1 MDDRTLTREQLLREV
16 RRLRRRVK
24 ALERGGPAAAPEPL
38 PDAIER
44 YRLLVETMRDGLVI
58 LDAEDRIAFVNDA
71 FCRMVGYTPE
81 ELLGRTPFDLH
92 AQDTEQV
99 FEEHLA
105 RRREGIEEPYE
116 VHLDRKDGRRIWVR
130 IAPRSLRDA
139 EGRYEGA
146 FAVITDITAL
156 KEAEAALQAR
166 QKYLDAIIRNS
177 HDGIVVVDAE
187 GRFEF
192 PNEAFCRIL
201 ERSPEDLVG
210 RHFLEVVPPDQHES
224 ICERWAEVQ
233 RGEGAPYET
242 DVLTAAGARKSLLVS
257 HRHMDL
263 GGTRKYCVVVKDVTE
278 RKRMERALRKAR
290 DDLERRVVERTREL
304 ARANEAL
311 RRSEEKFRVLAEQM
325 NDIPYR
331 TDGDAVLTYIGPQV
345 RRYGFRPEDLVGR
358 SPVDIALA
366 EDRERVA
373 GDLERTFS
381 AGEEFPSEFRVL
393 DALGRL
399 RWFEDRGRLLRDATG
414 RVTGMVGVLR
424 DITERRNAE
433 AALRRSEE
441 RWRRL
446 IETMAEGVTFMDP
459 QGRIVQ
465 ANPAAERILGLP
477 RSELLS
483 RRGSGPP
490 WEVLRPDGSPMPR
503 EEMAG
508 PRAQREKR
516 PVLGVETGVRRPDGS
531 VVWLSVSA
539 APLLG
544 PNGQLEGVVGT
555 FTGVTP
561 QRRALEALRTSEE
574 RYRTLV
580 QNVNIGVYRNTG
592 GPEGRFLEANPAIA
606 EIFGYES
613 VEEFRKVAVADL
625 YQDPADRAR
634 FVEEVRRKGYVRG
647 KELRL
652 KKRDGTP
659 IRASCTAR
667 ATFDERGRIRWM
679 DGVIEDITARKEAE
693 AAVRRSE
700 RTERRLRELLA
711 ALHEVTL
718 VLTEERSLDALCRRA
733 VELGRSRLGF
743 DRMGLRFAIEDGRAV
758 RGSFGV
764 DEKGRTRDERG
775 ERREIPPGSTED
787 RILRRERNCLIEQ
800 KAPELDAAGRQVVR
814 GGERVVA
821 GLWDGRRVIGYLSA
835 DNRLSGRPID
845 GMLRRVIVLYATTL
859 GHLCTR
865 VRVEQSLRESEERF
879 ALFMRHLP
887 AAAAIKDENGR
898 ILYINEYLGERLG
911 WNIPEIIGKTN
922 PDIIPKNLLEGIT
935 AAERE
940 ALTTGRPVQ
949 REFAFEHHGTP
960 IHLHTVRFPIVRE
973 GRPPLVGS
981 VSWDVTDRK
990 RAEERLAAYQR
1001 RLRHLASQV
1010 TLAEQRER
1018 RQIAG
1023 RLHDTV
1029 GQTLTLAQ
1037 MRIGQLLERAAD
1049 GPLAPLASD
1058 LRRTIHQAVREV
1070 RTLTVDL
1077 SPPILYELGIEAA
1090 VGWLAERFEERYG
1103 LHFRV
1108 TDDGRRKPLHDDVR
1122 VVLFRSVNELMFNVV
1137 KHARASY
1144 AEVSIERPDDR
1155 PAIRIRVLDDGEGFV
1170 VPRAWSEQGGNHF
1183 GLFSIDERLVS
1194 LGGRMKVE
1202 SVPGRGT
1209 RVTLVA
1215 PLAEPA
1221 PQPEEDTQ

>member
-24 ALERGGPAAAPEPL
+24 ALERAGPDAASKPL

-58 LDAEDRIAFVNDA
+58 LDAEDRISFANDA
-71 FCRMVGYTPE
+71 FCRMVGYARE
-81 ELLGRTPFDLH
+81 ELVGETPYDVHRESARLF
-92 AQDTEQV
+92 QQQ
-99 FEEHLA
+99 LA
-105 RRREGIEEPYE
+105 RRRDGVESPYE
-116 VHLDRKDGRRIWVR
+116 IQLDRKDGRRIWVR
-130 IAPRSLRDA
+130 IAPRSLRDS
-139 EGRYEGA
+139 EGQYVGA

-156 KEAEAALQAR
+156 KEAEAAVQAR
-166 QKYLDAIIRNS
+166 QEYLDAIIRNS

-192 PNEAFCRIL
+192 ANEAFCRIL
-201 ERSPEDLVG
+201 ERSHEDLVG
-210 RHFLEVVPPDQHES
+210 RHFLETVPSDQHGS

-242 DVLTAAGARKSLLVS
+242 DVLTPAGARKSLFVS

-263 GGTRKYCVVVKDVTE
+263 GGTRKYCVVVKDITE
-278 RKRMERALRKAR
+278 RKRMESALLEGRA
-290 DDLERRVVERTREL
+290 DLERRVAERTREL
-304 ARANEAL
+304 ARANDAL
-311 RRSEEKFRVLAEQM
+311 RRSEEKFRALAEQM

-331 TDGDAVLTYIGPQV
+331 TDGDAVLNYIGPQV

-358 SPVDIALA
+358 SPLDIVLA

-373 GDLERTFS
+373 RDLKRTFS
-381 AGEEFPSEFRVL
+381 AGEEFPSEFRVP

-399 RWFEDRGRLLRDATG
+399 RWFEDKGRLLRDASG
-414 RVTGMVGVLR
+414 RITGMVGVLR

-433 AALRRSEE
+433 VALRLSEE

-446 IETMAEGVTFMDP
+446 IETMAEGVTFTDR
-459 QGRIVQ
+459 QGHIVQ

-539 APLLG
+539 APLRG
-544 PNGQLEGVVGT
+544 PNGEFEGIVGT
-555 FTGVTP
+555 FTDITP

-580 QNVNIGVYRNTG
+580 QNLNIGVYRNTG
-592 GPEGRFLEANPAIA
+592 GPKGRFLEANPAIA
-606 EIFGYES
+606 EMFGYDS
-613 VEEFRKVAVADL
+613 VEAFRKVAVADL
-625 YQDPADRAR
+625 YQDPTDRVR

-659 IRASCTAR
+659 IWASCTAR
-667 ATFDERGRIRWM
+667 ATFDENGRIRWM
-679 DGVIEDITARKEAE
+679 DGVIEDISARKRAE
-693 AAVRRSE
+693 EAVRRSE
-700 RTERRLRELLA
+700 QAERRLRELLG

-718 VLTEERSLDALCRRA
+718 ALTEERSLDALCRRA

-758 RGSFGV
+758 RGSYGV

-775 ERREIPPGSTED
+775 ERREIAPGSTED

-821 GLWDGRRVIGYLSA
+821 GLWDGRRVVGYLSA
-835 DNRLSGRPID
+835 DNRLSGRRID
-845 GMLRRVIVLYATTL
+845 ATLRRVIVLYATTL

-879 ALFMRHLP
+879 VLFMRHLP
-887 AAAAIKDENGR
+887 AAVFIKDEKGR
-898 ILYINEYLGERLG
+898 ILYLNEYLGERLG
-911 WNIPEIIGKTN
+911 WKIPEAVGKTN
-922 PDIIPKNLLEGIT
+922 ADLAPADLARNIT

-940 ALTTGRPVQ
+940 ALETGMPV
-949 REFAFEHHGTP
+949 RRDFTVKHNGTP
-960 IHLHTVRFPIVRE
+960 IHFDTVRFPIVRE
-973 GRPPLVGS
+973 GRPPLLGAI
-981 VSWDVTDRK
+981 SWDITDQK

-1010 TLAEQRER
+1010 TLAEQCER
-1018 RQIAG
+1018 RQIAD

-1029 GQTLTLAQ
+1029 GQTLALAQ
-1037 MRIGQLLERAAD
+1037 MRIGELLERVGD
-1049 GPLAPLASD
+1049 GPLTPLARD
-1058 LRRTIHQAVREV
+1058 LRRTVQQAVREV

-1077 SPPILYELGIEAA
+1077 SPPILYELGLEAA

-1108 TDDGRRKPLHDDVR
+1108 TDDGRPKPLNDAVR
-1122 VVLFRSVNELMFNVV
+1122 VVLFRSVNELMHNVV

-1144 AEVSIERPDDR
+1144 AEVFIERPDDR
-1155 PAIRIRVLDDGEGFV
+1155 PAIQIRVLDDGQGFV
-1170 VPRAWSEQGGNHF
+1170 VPRAWSEQGGDHF

-1194 LGGRMKVE
+1194 VGGGMKVE
-1202 SVPGRGT
+1202 SAPGRGT
-1209 RVTLVA
+1209 CVTLVA

-1221 PQPEEDTQ
+1221 PQPEEDTE